1 MANEHKTYELIV
13 EPRSI
18 IGKKTKQLRRQQML
32 PAVVYGHNVEA
43 QAVQVPL
50 REMERVYLRAGSN
63 GLVDLKVGQDSL
75 PRKVFIH
82 NIQRDPVTHN
92 LWHIDFLEVNL
103 REEMTATVQ
112 LVMIGES
119 PAVDRKEGVLLQ
131 ALDHVQVR
139 ALPADLPPV
148 IEVDIS
154 GLEEVD
160 QSIHVSDLALPD
172 NVTMVTHEEELV
184 AKVTALRAEEVEEV
198 EEVEEAEAGEEAEA
212 AAEGGD
218 TGRDGGES

>member
-13 EPRSI
+13 EPRAI
-18 IGKKTKQLRRQQML
+18 IGKKTKQLRRQQLL

-63 GLVDLKVGQDSL
+63 GLVDLKVGQDSP

-92 LWHIDFLEVNL
+92 LRHIDFLEVNL

-160 QSIHVSDLALPD
+160 QAIHVSDLTLPP
-172 NVTMVTHEEELV
+172 NVAMVTHEEELV

-198 EEVEEAEAGEEAEA
+198 EEAAEGAEAEAGAG
-212 AAEGGD
+212 EGEDEG
-218 TGRDGGES
+218 

>member
-18 IGKKTKQLRRQQML
+18 IGKKTRQLRRQQLL

-43 QAVQVPL
+43 QAVQVSL

-63 GLVDLKVGQDSL
+63 GLVDLKVGQDTS

-92 LWHIDFLEVNL
+92 LWHVDFLEVNL

-119 PAVDRKEGVLLQ
+119 PAVERKEGVLLQ

-154 GLEEVD
+154 GLAEVD
-160 QSIHVSDLALPD
+160 QAIHVSDLNLPP
-172 NVTMVTHEEELV
+172 NVAMVTPEEELV

-198 EEVEEAEAGEEAEA
+198 EEAAEDAE
-212 AAEGGD
+212 AEGGAGEGED
-218 TGRDGGES
+218 EGES

>member
-18 IGKKTKQLRRQQML
+18 IGKKTKQLRRQQLL

-43 QAVQVPL
+43 QAVQVSL

-63 GLVDLKVGQDSL
+63 GLVDLKVGQDSP

-119 PAVDRKEGVLLQ
+119 PAVERKEGVLLQ

-154 GLEEVD
+154 SLEEVD
-160 QSIHVSDLALPD
+160 QAIHVSDLTLPP
-172 NVTMVTHEEELV
+172 NVAMVTHEEELV
-184 AKVTALRAEEVEEV
+184 AKVTALRAAEA
-198 EEVEEAEAGEEAEA
+198 EEVEEAAEGAEAEA
-212 AAEGGD
+212 GADESEGE
-218 TGRDGGES
+218 GES

>member
-18 IGKKTKQLRRQQML
+18 IGKKTRQLRRQQLL

-43 QAVQVPL
+43 QAVQVSL

-63 GLVDLKVGQDSL
+63 GLVDLKVGQDSP

-119 PAVDRKEGVLLQ
+119 PAVERKEGVLLQ

-154 GLEEVD
+154 SLEEVD
-160 QSIHVSDLALPD
+160 QAIHVSDLTLPP
-172 NVTMVTHEEELV
+172 NVAMVTHEEELV

-198 EEVEEAEAGEEAEA
+198 EEAAEEAEAEAGAGEGEDE
-212 AAEGGD
+212 
-218 TGRDGGES
+218 GES

>member
-18 IGKKTKQLRRQQML
+18 IGKKTRQLRRQQLL

-63 GLVDLKVGQDSL
+63 GLVDLKVGQDSP

-119 PAVDRKEGVLLQ
+119 PAVERKEGVLLQ

-160 QSIHVSDLALPD
+160 QAIHVSDLTLPD
-172 NVTMVTHEEELV
+172 NVAMVTHEEELV

-198 EEVEEAEAGEEAEA
+198 EEAAEEAEAEAGATEGEDE
-212 AAEGGD
+212 
-218 TGRDGGES
+218 GES